1 MKHLYIKIH
10 VCVFALFGCIRVI
23 SHIVSLPIDFCVD
36 TIGKP
41 IEKVMCIFV
50 IFTILGP
57 TKEKLLNIEWFL
69 IFNFFILFY
78 FIF

>member
-1 MKHLYIKIH
+1 MCHKSYIT
-10 VCVFALFGCIRVI
+10 
-23 SHIVSLPIDFCVD
+23 LPIDFCVD

-57 TKEKLLNIEWFL
+57 TKEKLLNIECF
-69 IFNFFILFY
+69 
-78 FIF
+78 